1 MLPTALPM
9 AMFRNFTFDFE
20 LPSHECTLTN
30 VSLLEVM
37 KIIQKL
43 MKEFP
48 KEYIIYSVFSAN
60 CIQLCTQITYFLK
73 KNLTMKKN
81 IDDPVL
87 QNTVKPIQEGDL

>member
-1 MLPTALPM
+1 MLPTALPVV
-9 AMFRNFTFDFE
+9 MFRNVTFDFE
-20 LPSHECTLTN
+20 LPSHEGTLTN

-37 KIIQKL
+37 KIIQIL

-48 KEYIIYSVFSAN
+48 KEYIIYSIFSAN

-73 KNLTMKKN
+73 KNLTMKNN

-87 QNTVKPIQEGDL
+87 QDILKPTKEEDL